1 MGQEAGFCVEYM
13 DVLEE
18 IVLGI
23 FCLQEAG
30 LTADASEGTSPCR
43 LRTISTSCITSNIG

>member
-23 FCLQEAG
+23 FLLAG
-30 LTADASEGTSPCR
+30 SGTDC
-43 LRTISTSCITSNIG
+43 